1 MFWVAVALI
10 YLVFYI
16 FGYMGRGL
24 SHDILAVFIMV
35 LIVVIPTLVWK
46 NSTKIKEFKL
56 IKKELIFTVCC
67 LLLWLGVSVFTVVTL
82 KGACLCYYNDN
93 YGFTV
98 GNDMGPFLS
107 TEWTR
112 TNAI

>member
-1 MFWVAVALI
+1 
-10 YLVFYI
+10 
-16 FGYMGRGL
+16 MGRGL

-56 IKKELIFTVCC
+56 LKNELIFTTAC
-67 LLLWLGVSVFTVVTL
+67 LLLWLGVSIFAVVSL

-93 YGFTV
+93 YGFSV
-98 GNDMGPFLS
+98 GN
-107 TEWTR
+107 
-112 TNAI
+112 